1 MIKWQ
6 KNSLLLIAA
15 CFALMSNSVWAD
27 REIEKNFE
35 VEQGGMLELDTDMG
49 SIEVETHQSNSIKVS
64 IEIEGLDEDEFDV
77 TFDETSNGLS
87 IEGNKKDSN
96 WGSWGSRRVR
106 FDITVPKHYNLNLH
120 TSGGSIRVDDL
131 VGNAEVDTS
140 GGSLS
145 FGNIEGEIDGRTS
158 GGSIRV
164 EGAKGNVKVRT
175 SGGSLSIGDIAG
187 DIHGRTSGG
196 SIRLGVVSGTA
207 DVATSGGSIRI
218 EEVGGQVEAKT
229 SGGSVELT
237 LSKQPK
243 GHSDI
248 STSGGSITAF
258 LAEGIAVDLYA
269 RGRKVYSD
277 FEVNGET
284 SAKYKLKGPINGG
297 GPELELQTSAGNV
310 YIKKK

>member
-1 MIKWQ
+1 MVKWQ
-6 KNSLLLIAA
+6 KYSVLMITALL
-15 CFALMSNSVWAD
+15 ALLSTSVWAD
-27 REIEKNFE
+27 REIEKSFD
-35 VEQGGMLELDTDMG
+35 VEQGGLLELDTDMG
-49 SIEVETHQSNSIKVS
+49 SINVESHSSNRIKVS
-64 IEIEGLDEDEFDV
+64 VEIEGWDEDEFEV
-77 TFDETSNGLS
+77 SFKTTSNGLK
-87 IEGNKKDSN
+87 IEGDKTGGN

-106 FDITVPKHYNLNLH
+106 FDITVPQNFNLDMR

-131 VGNAEVDTS
+131 IGNVEVDTS
-140 GGSLS
+140 GGSLR

-196 SIRLGVVSGTA
+196 SIRLGAVSGTA

-248 STSGGSITAF
+248 STSGGSITAY
-258 LAEGIAVDLYA
+258 LADGIAVDLYA

-277 FEVNGET
+277 FSVNGET